1 MPRISEQ
8 STKPGKPMELWIP
21 ITIAAAFM
29 QNLRFM
35 LQKHLKGRL
44 STMGVTFARFIF
56 AVPLAWALV
65 IGLVVIGET
74 GFPAVTL
81 AAVVF
86 VTIGGVAQIIATALL
101 VTIFGMRNFAVGV
114 TFSKTETIQA
124 ALFALVVLGEGL
136 SALAIVAILVSLV
149 GVVLI
154 STNPATLE
162 GSLISRIFNRPALIG
177 LASGALFGL
186 AAVGFRGAS
195 ISLDGGGFL
204 IRAALTLAIATT
216 LQTLIMWCWMA
227 WREPAEPR
235 RVLRE
240 WRFTSLVGLTG
251 MLGSLGWFTA
261 MTLTNVALV
270 RAVGQ
275 IELVFTF
282 LASWLIFREKSTM
295 REIAGILLV
304 VGGIMLLLV
313 GRI

>member
-1 MPRISEQ
+1 
-8 STKPGKPMELWIP
+8 MELWIP
-21 ITIAAAFM
+21 ITIAAAFA

-35 LQKHLKGRL
+35 LQKHLKGQL

-56 AVPLAWALV
+56 AVPLAW
-65 IGLVVIGET
+65 GLVWVL
-74 GFPAVTL
+74 VQ
-81 AAVVF
+81 
-86 VTIGGVAQIIATALL
+86 IGGYDLPEITGRSLGFVMVGGIAQIIATALL

-136 SALAIVAILVSLV
+136 SSMAIIAILVSLV
-149 GVVLI
+149 GVILI
-154 STNPATLE
+154 STDPTKLE
-162 GSLISRIFNRPALIG
+162 GSWMARIFNRPALIG
-177 LASGALFGL
+177 LGSGALFGM

-195 ISLDGGGFL
+195 TSLEGGDFM

-216 LQTLIMWCWMA
+216 LQTAIMWVWMR
-227 WREPAEPR
+227 WREPGEVA
-235 RVLRE
+235 RVLGA
-240 WRFTSLVGLTG
+240 WRITSLVGLTG

-282 LASWLIFREKSTM
+282 LASWLIFKERSSP
-295 REIAGILLV
+295 REIAGIVLV

-313 GRI
+313 GRG